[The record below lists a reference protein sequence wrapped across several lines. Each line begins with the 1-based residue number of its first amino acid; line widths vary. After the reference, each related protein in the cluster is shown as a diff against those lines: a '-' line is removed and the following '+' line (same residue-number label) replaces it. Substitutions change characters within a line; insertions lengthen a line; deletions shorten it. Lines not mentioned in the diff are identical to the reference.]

1 MSIDLCD
8 EEGGGTVEL
17 VTNGKI
23 FIRHHNTLFIHFKI
37 EALNK
42 NSKNKSIGTIL
53 LSNYYQPGFFNV

>member
-23 FIRHHNTLFIHFKI
+23 Q
-37 EALNK
+37 
-42 NSKNKSIGTIL
+42 
-53 LSNYYQPGFFNV
+53 LSPLKDF